1 MWITETA
8 QEPLLAIALLLAFH
22 AYLRPIDLFRL
33 RVWQLVP
40 PIARSKSARRWTLL
54 LHPREHNAASKTGIF
69 DESLILCDVPLY
81 AKLAPLLGRLVH
93 GRQPD
98 DPLVQMPCQKVLQ
111 LVQRAAKA
119 VGVGQLSPVLHSLR
133 HGGPSTDL
141 AMRAWPLEEA
151 QRRGR
156 WRTLRSVARYE
167 RGGRVAEQLQ
177 RLRPAVLASLLAAE
191 RNLWTILASR

>member
-1 MWITETA
+1 M
-8 QEPLLAIALLLAFH
+8 
-22 AYLRPIDLFRL
+22 FRL

-98 DPLVQMPCQKVLQ
+98 DPLVQMPRQKVLQ
-111 LVQRAAKA
+111 LVQRAAKV
-119 VGVGQLSPVLHSLR
+119 VGAGQLSPVLHSLR

-141 AMRAWPLEEA
+141 AMRARSLEEA
-151 QRRGR
+151 QKRGR
-156 WRTLRSVARYE
+156 WRTFRSVARYE
-167 RGGRVAEQLQ
+167 RGAAWRSSCSACSLLCSRPCSLPSAACGRSSRADEDCDFF
-177 RLRPAVLASLLAAE
+177 ANTLASG
-191 RNLWTILASR
+191 